1 MKMSDSLEKFK
12 NKISSN
18 KRKNH
23 DDLFKIADEVMG
35 VEEEQVK
42 IEENALIRRSYTI
55 PTKELKYI
63 EKIKEKALKKMIVWN
78 DYEILRISLSI
89 ASELPFIALEEGF
102 SKLEK
107 VRVGR
112 PIKKRSKKKLKLFNQ
127 E

>member
-1 MKMSDSLEKFK
+1 M
-12 NKISSN
+12 
-18 KRKNH
+18 
-23 DDLFKIADEVMG
+23 LFRS
-35 VEEEQVK
+35 
-42 IEENALIRRSYTI
+42 ENALIRRSYTI
-55 PTKELKYI
+55 PLKELKYI
-63 EKIKEKALKKMIVWN
+63 EKIKEKALKKMIIWN
-78 DYEILRISLSI
+78 DSEILRISLSI

>member
-42 IEENALIRRSYTI
+42 IEETALVRRSYTI
-55 PTKELKYI
+55 PMKELKYI
-63 EKIKEKALKKMIVWN
+63 EKIKEKALKKMIIWN
-78 DYEILRISLSI
+78 DSEILRISLSI

>member
-55 PTKELKYI
+55 PLKELKYI
-63 EKIKEKALKKMIVWN
+63 EKIKEKALKKMIIWN
-78 DYEILRISLSI
+78 DSEILRISLSI